1 MSLTIPTVNLA
12 AIGPEL
18 ALTVGALILLLLSLG
33 RYRRST
39 GLLLAVALGSLAVA
53 FALVIAAWKAPVE
66 AFAGSVALD
75 RFAVGFSLAIL
86 SAATLTV
93 LLSLN
98 ELERSYLLLADYY
111 GLVLFATVGM
121 LFLASATSLVMVF
134 VGLETLSISLYV
146 LAGQR
151 RTQASSLEAAL
162 KYFLLGAFATGFF
175 LYGVALIYG
184 ATGTLQLREIGTY
197 VGTHGIFGSQL
208 FAFGVLLL
216 LIGFGF
222 KIAVV
227 PFHMWTP
234 DVYQGAPTPVSGF
247 MAAGSKAAAFA
258 ALVRIVF
265 VAVGPTVVNWTA
277 LLWVLAVL
285 TMFVG
290 NVLAVVQDNV
300 KRMLAYSSI
309 AHAGYILVAIVAAN
323 DLTNSSV
330 IFYVLTY
337 TFMNVG
343 AFGVLSALASRDKEA
358 LDVHELSGVG
368 YQKPLLGL
376 AMAIFMFSLAG
387 VPPTAGFMAKF
398 YVFSAA
404 VKAGYIWLAILGVVA
419 AMISVYYYL
428 RVVVYLYMREP
439 DGETTAW
446 PRLVPAVGVALG
458 VAVLAI
464 LGMGVWPGSVMGM
477 LRQAAALL

>member
-1 MSLTIPTVNLA
+1 MSLTIPTVKLA

-18 ALTVGALILLLLSLG
+18 ALTVGALILLLLG
-33 RYRRST
+33 VTRYRRSV
-39 GLLLAVALGSLAVA
+39 GLLVLIALGSLAVA
-53 FALVIAAWKAPVE
+53 FALLLRAWNSPVE

-75 RFAVGFSLAIL
+75 RFAVGFSMAIL

-98 ELERSYLLLADYY
+98 EMERSYLLLADYY
-111 GLVLFATVGM
+111 GLVLLATVGM

-134 VGLETLSISLYV
+134 VGLETLSVSLYV

-151 RTQASSLEAAL
+151 RSQASSLEAAL
-162 KYFLLGAFATGFF
+162 KYFLLGAFATGFL

-197 VGTHGIFGSQL
+197 VGTHGIWSSPL
-208 FAFGVLLL
+208 LAFGVLLL
-216 LIGFGF
+216 VIGFGF

-258 ALVRIVF
+258 ALVRIVY
-265 VAVGPTVVNWTA
+265 VSVGQTAVNWTA

-323 DLTNSSV
+323 DLTSPSV
-330 IFYVLTY
+330 VFYVLTY
-337 TFMNVG
+337 TFMNIG
-343 AFGVLSALASRDKEA
+343 AFGVLAALASRDKEA
-358 LDVHELSGVG
+358 LDVHELAGVG
-368 YQKPLLGL
+368 YQKPFLGL
-376 AMAIFMFSLAG
+376 AMAVFMFSLAG

-404 VKAGYIWLAILGVVA
+404 IKAGYIWLAILGVVA

-428 RVVVYLYMREP
+428 RVVVFLYMREP
-439 DGETTAW
+439 EGKTRVW
-446 PRLVPAVGVALG
+446 PSLVPAVAVALSIA
-458 VAVLAI
+458 AVVIVGL
-464 LGMGVWPGSVMGM
+464 GVWPGSVMGV
-477 LRQAAALL
+477 LRQAVAML

>member
-1 MSLTIPTVNLA
+1 
-12 AIGPEL
+12 
-18 ALTVGALILLLLSLG
+18 LL
-33 RYRRST
+33 
-39 GLLLAVALGSLAVA
+39 
-53 FALVIAAWKAPVE
+53 
-66 AFAGSVALD
+66 
-75 RFAVGFSLAIL
+75 
-86 SAATLTV
+86 
-93 LLSLN
+93 
-98 ELERSYLLLADYY
+98 
-111 GLVLFATVGM
+111 ATVGM

-134 VGLETLSISLYV
+134 VGLETLSVSLYV

-151 RTQASSLEAAL
+151 RSQANSLEAAL
-162 KYFLLGAFATGFF
+162 KYFLLGAFATGFL

-184 ATGTLQLREIGTY
+184 ATGTLQLREIGSY
-197 VGTHGIFGSQL
+197 VGTHGIWSSPL
-208 FAFGVLLL
+208 LAFGVLLL
-216 LIGFGF
+216 VIGFGF

-258 ALVRIVF
+258 ALVRIVY
-265 VAVGPTVVNWTA
+265 VSVGQTAVNWTA

-323 DLTNSSV
+323 DLTSPSV
-330 IFYVLTY
+330 VFYVLTY
-337 TFMNVG
+337 TFMNIG
-343 AFGVLSALASRDKEA
+343 AFGVLAALASRDKET
-358 LDVHELSGVG
+358 LDVHELAGVG
-368 YQKPLLGL
+368 YQKPFLGL
-376 AMAIFMFSLAG
+376 AMAVFMFSLAG

-404 VKAGYIWLAILGVVA
+404 IKAGYIWLAILGVVA

-428 RVVVYLYMREP
+428 RVVVFLYMREP
-439 DGETTAW
+439 EGKTRVW
-446 PRLVPAVGVALG
+446 PSLVPAVAVALSIA
-458 VAVLAI
+458 AVVIVGL
-464 LGMGVWPGSVMGM
+464 GVWPGSVMGV
-477 LRQAAALL
+477 LRQAVAML